1 MNADVRGRLYL
12 LPIQRKRTKGEGG
25 QEGGGSRW
33 KGSWVWGQGGGGQGP
48 HTSLNE
54 YPSHARY
61 DHHYVINMENYIYI

>member
-33 KGSWVWGQGGGGQGP
+33 KGSWVWGQGGKGSRPTYQFK
-48 HTSLNE
+48 
-54 YPSHARY
+54 
-61 DHHYVINMENYIYI
+61 